1 MKGDL
6 MKYSHAAACLIDR
19 DKGWG
24 RVVEKGRNGFYF
36 IGWLQQ
42 RLLINVALE
51 PNTPIVGMQ
60 YYVKI
65 DMQNLLLY
73 MLRNVL
79 VWLSSVFY

>member
-1 MKGDL
+1 

-19 DKGWG
+19 DKGSG
-24 RVVEKGRNGFYF
+24 RVVEKGWNGFYF

-51 PNTPIVGMQ
+51 SNTPIVGMQ

-65 DMQNLLLY
+65 DMQNLL
-73 MLRNVL
+73 RNVL
-79 VWLSSVFY
+79 VWLSLVFY